1 MNRRDERPDGPDDRG
16 PAASDSSAGGG
27 ARSALVVVSVLLFG
41 EAVLVTVLLGWLL
54 IDLFSLEPSSM
65 ATAVA
70 LTVLV
75 AVGAIWV
82 WAVAVASLRRAPW
95 SRAAAIVWQILQI
108 SVAVG
113 AFQGLFARP
122 DVGWLLLVPAVTVI
136 GLLLWTPVRIAY
148 SRPEDRPLE
157 EAPPGA

>member
-27 ARSALVVVSVLLFG
+27 RGALVVVSVLLFG

-70 LTVLV
+70 LTVL
-75 AVGAIWV
+75 
-82 WAVAVASLRRAPW
+82 
-95 SRAAAIVWQILQI
+95 
-108 SVAVG
+108 
-113 AFQGLFARP
+113 
-122 DVGWLLLVPAVTVI
+122 
-136 GLLLWTPVRIAY
+136 
-148 SRPEDRPLE
+148 
-157 EAPPGA
+157 